1 MSVREASLKVE
12 YQDWYPRIEAGTWCP
27 AAEMVT
33 RVRRQQR
40 EGEPRWSLSSRVLD
54 DTHFD
59 FRGGDSRSGEQR
71 TRRTDPPVQPRSS
84 GGSLSEQTPDADS

>member
-1 MSVREASLKVE
+1 MSAREASLKAE
-12 YQDWYPRIEAGTWCP
+12 YRDWYPSIEAGIWCP

-40 EGEPRWSLSSRVLD
+40 EGGPRWSLSSRVLD
-54 DTHFD
+54 DMHFE
-59 FRGGDSRSGEQR
+59 FRGVDSRSIEQR
-71 TRRTDPPVQPRSS
+71 TRRTDPPIQRRPS